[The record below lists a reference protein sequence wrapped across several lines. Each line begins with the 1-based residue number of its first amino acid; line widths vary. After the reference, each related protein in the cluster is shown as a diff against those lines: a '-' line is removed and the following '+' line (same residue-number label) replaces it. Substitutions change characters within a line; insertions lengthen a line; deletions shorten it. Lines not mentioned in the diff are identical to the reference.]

1 MLSVLYDSSILEGC
15 LLQPRCLVE
24 KIEDNFQKTRQL
36 LRLTIPPFFHWIGPQ
51 LKTAGE
57 GHVQSD
63 TRFQNSKRL
72 CCKGVK
78 EANEGR
84 RHRSCLETLL
94 VAQWLRLCLPLQGTQ
109 VPSLVGVLDSTCCT
123 VQTINKQIKHFFLKE
138 SIRVVSLVWWWWF
151 NPVKTLAT
159 PWTVAHQATP
169 SMGFPRQGY
178 WSGWPFPFPGDLT
191 HPGIKPRSPALQ
203 ADSLPTE
210 PPGRPH

>member
-1 MLSVLYDSSILEGC
+1 MLSVLYESSIPEGC

-63 TRFQNSKRL
+63 TRFQNSKPL
-72 CCKGVK
+72 CCQGVK

-123 VQTINKQIKHFFLKE
+123 VQTINKQIKLFFFKGKHKSFLI
-138 SIRVVSLVWWWWF
+138 SVVV
-151 NPVKTLAT
+151 V
-159 PWTVAHQATP
+159 V
-169 SMGFPRQGY
+169 
-178 WSGWPFPFPGDLT
+178 
-191 HPGIKPRSPALQ
+191 
-203 ADSLPTE
+203 
-210 PPGRPH
+210 